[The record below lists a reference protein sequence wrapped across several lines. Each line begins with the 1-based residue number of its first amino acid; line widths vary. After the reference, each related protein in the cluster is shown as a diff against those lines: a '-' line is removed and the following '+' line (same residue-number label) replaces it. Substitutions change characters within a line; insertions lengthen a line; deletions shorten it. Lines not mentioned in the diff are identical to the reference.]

1 MTDKQPVY
9 IMPEN
14 VQRILGKDAQRLN
27 IMAARLVADTVKST
41 LGPKGMDKMLVDTL
55 GDVTVTNDGVTILDE
70 MQIEHP
76 AAKMMVEIAK
86 TQEDEVGDGTTT
98 AVIIAGKL
106 LENAEKLLDEGL
118 HPTVITRG
126 YRMAAE
132 KAAELLNSVAINVKS
147 TDDDLLRRIAMTAMT
162 GKGAEAAKD
171 KLAGIIVDAV
181 KRVTKNDNGLK
192 IDMASIKLEKRKGK
206 GIEDTEL
213 VEGIVL
219 DKEKA
224 HSAMPTN
231 VKNAKIA
238 LIDAALEIK
247 SPETDTKIQINNP
260 EQLQAFLDQEEKLL
274 KEMVNKV
281 TGIGA
286 NVVLCQK
293 GIDDVAQYYLA
304 KQGIYAVRRIKKS
317 DMEKIAKATGAR
329 VVSNLHEL
337 SKNDLGN
344 AATVEEVKE
353 GEDALTYIT
362 GCKNPKAVTILIR
375 GGTEHV
381 ASELERAIKDG
392 LGDVSAALQLGKI
405 VAGGG
410 AIEIEL
416 EKQLKSYGQ
425 KIKGRQQLA
434 WNAFANA
441 LEVIPKTLAENA
453 GLDAIDAITELKARH
468 EKEPNAGLDLSEESS
483 SKHVVDVV
491 KAGIVE
497 PMKVKLQAIKS
508 ASEVATMI
516 LRIDDVIASSGSGA
530 SQGGSMPQGAGMGGM
545 PGMGGMSG
553 Y

>member
-1 MTDKQPVY
+1 MADKQPVY

-55 GDVTVTNDGVTILDE
+55 GDVTITNDGVTILDE

-106 LENAEKLLDEGL
+106 LENAERLLNEGL
-118 HPTVITRG
+118 HPTVITKG

-132 KAAELLNSVAINVKS
+132 KSKELLNDIATTVKD

-171 KLAGIIVDAV
+171 KLAGIVVDAV
-181 KRVTKNDNGLK
+181 KQVTSKENELK
-192 IDMASIKLEKRKGK
+192 VDVSSIKLEKRKGR

-213 VEGIVL
+213 VKGVVI
-219 DKEKA
+219 DKEKC
-224 HSAMPTN
+224 HSAMPSS

-238 LIDAALEIK
+238 LLDVALEIK

-260 EQLQAFLDQEEKLL
+260 EQLQAFLDQEEKAL
-274 KEMVNKV
+274 KDMVNNIVKS
-281 TGIGA
+281 GA

-304 KQGIYAVRRIKKS
+304 KQDVYAVRRINKS

-329 VVSNLHEL
+329 VMSNLHEL
-337 SKNDLGN
+337 TKNELGH
-344 AATVEEVKE
+344 AEVVEEIKE
-353 GEDALTYIT
+353 GEDSMTYIT

-392 LGDVSAALQLGKI
+392 IGDVAASLQLGKI
-405 VAGGG
+405 VPGGG
-410 AIEIEL
+410 AVEIEIE
-416 EKQLKSYGQ
+416 KRLKEYGQ
-425 KIKGRQQLA
+425 KIKGRQKLA
-434 WNAFANA
+434 LDAFADS
-441 LEVIPKTLAENA
+441 LEIVPRTLAENA
-453 GLDAIDAITELKARH
+453 GLDVIDVITELKAGH
-468 EKEPNAGLDLSEESS
+468 EKDNNKGLDLSEESR
-483 SKHVVDVV
+483 HNIVDAI
-491 KAGIVE
+491 KAGIIE

-516 LRIDDVIASSGSGA
+516 LRIDDVIASSGSNKGSSGA
-530 SQGGSMPQGAGMGGM
+530 GMQGMSGMEGMGGM
-545 PGMGGMSG
+545 PQ